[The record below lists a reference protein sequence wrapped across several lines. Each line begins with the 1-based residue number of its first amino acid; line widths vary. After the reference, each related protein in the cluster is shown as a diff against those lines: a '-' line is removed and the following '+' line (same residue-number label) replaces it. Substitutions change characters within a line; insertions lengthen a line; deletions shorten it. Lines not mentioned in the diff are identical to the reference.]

1 MSVCAKFTE
10 KMTKFA
16 DFNNSR
22 KESGMM
28 KTSEKFLRIGG
39 IVMKKAVNNLA
50 KKNLFGVVNCLAL
63 LFTVLT
69 SQLLCAWYF
78 HQPEFPA
85 EADKYRKF
93 K

>member
-1 MSVCAKFTE
+1 
-10 KMTKFA
+10 
-16 DFNNSR
+16 
-22 KESGMM
+22 
-28 KTSEKFLRIGG
+28 
-39 IVMKKAVNNLA
+39 MKKAVSKLS
-50 KKNLFGVVNCLAL
+50 KKNFWGAVNCLAL

>member
-1 MSVCAKFTE
+1 
-10 KMTKFA
+10 
-16 DFNNSR
+16 
-22 KESGMM
+22 
-28 KTSEKFLRIGG
+28 
-39 IVMKKAVNNLA
+39 MKKAVNSLT
-50 KKNLFGVVNCLAL
+50 KKNVFGVVNCLAL
-63 LFTVLT
+63 LLTVLT

>member
-1 MSVCAKFTE
+1 MY
-10 KMTKFA
+10 
-16 DFNNSR
+16 DR
-22 KESGMM
+22 KYHII
-28 KTSEKFLRIGG
+28 FFRIGG
-39 IVMKKAVNNLA
+39 NVMKKAVSKLS
-50 KKNLFGVVNCLAL
+50 KKNFWGAMNCLAL